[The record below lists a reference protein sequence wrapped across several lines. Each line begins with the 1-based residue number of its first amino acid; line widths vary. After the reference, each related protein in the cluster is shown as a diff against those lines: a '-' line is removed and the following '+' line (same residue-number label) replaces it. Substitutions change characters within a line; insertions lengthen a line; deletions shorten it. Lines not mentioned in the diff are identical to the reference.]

1 MPKSSTRREAIHQSL
16 DQVIQVLLA
25 RYPGQAKSVYQ
36 AAGLIIG
43 RRLYQAPSGDD
54 GVLAVVTPLNSPFY
68 LVTGQAGELKCTCRE
83 RHDLFAGQS
92 LCSHLLAYLM
102 AIHLDIPLQEY
113 RPPPWKTLW
122 QSRILPD
129 LRRQMT
135 RATFNTHLIQTQV
148 AAWQPP
154 NELTIQVGNSRSQDW
169 LGHRLYPIVQ
179 RTASLHAGYP
189 LQLKFITLEDSMT
202 TTQLDKKQPIH
213 MTVYQNK
220 HHALNFADRLEIGK
234 VGLFVGEYPAGG
246 GRLILRIAHYMD
258 VDDARWVFRA
268 LIAGRDGFQYKEY
281 KGSDKRRKGEGVE
294 SRVLSVN
301 IRGGQ
306 RSDAYVWWD
315 FRAGPGKLTPTGAI
329 TPDGEPTCKIKVRMG
344 LNDARRHASAVL
356 AFLQA
361 WDVLRLA
368 QYKETV
374 SGFLPYTLAA
384 YGTNLN
390 DEAREDAT
398 LSATTAV
405 PLVNGTRPK
414 GATAQHPLPGS
425 NGTLSSTVA
434 TAVAEKVFQSLAYQ
448 DKTLVDMGNVIEVE
462 TFQAFQATHRR
473 EPKNQAEL
481 KQFYENRK

>member
-1 MPKSSTRREAIHQSL
+1 MANVTSLWGAVHQRF
-16 DQVIQVLLA
+16 DQTIRLLLA
-25 RYPGQAKSVYQ
+25 RYPQQPAAIYQ
-36 AAGLIIG
+36 AARMIG
-43 RRLYQAPSGDD
+43 GYRLYQAPPGDN
-54 GVLAVVTPLNSPFY
+54 GALAVVVPPDSPFY
-68 LVTGQAGELKCTCRE
+68 LVTEQPSGQLSCTCLENRL
-83 RHDLFAGQS
+83 LFADQS

-102 AIHLDIPLQEY
+102 TVHLELPLLAY
-113 RPPPWKTLW
+113 KPPAWQSLW
-122 QSRILPD
+122 QSHILPD

-135 RATFNTHLIQTQV
+135 RATFNTHFVQTQV

-154 NELTIQVGNSRSQDW
+154 NELAIQVGNPRSQDW
-169 LGHRLYPIVQ
+169 LGYRLYPIVQ

-189 LQLKFITLEDSMT
+189 LQLKFITSEESMS

-213 MTVYQNK
+213 MTVYQDK

-234 VGLFVGEYPAGG
+234 IGLFVGEYPAGG
-246 GRLILRIAHYMD
+246 GRMTRRIAHYMD
-258 VDDARWVFRA
+258 VDDARWVLRA

-281 KGSDKRRKGEGVE
+281 KGSDKRRNGKGVE

-301 IRGGQ
+301 ISGGQ
-306 RSDAYVWWD
+306 RGDAYVWWD

-329 TPDGEPTCKIKVRMG
+329 TPDGEPTCEIKVRMV

-368 QYKETV
+368 RHKETV

-390 DEAREDAT
+390 GEAREDET
-398 LSATTAV
+398 MSAATAV
-405 PLVNGTRPK
+405 LPVN

-425 NGTLSSTVA
+425 NGGLSSTVA
-434 TAVAEKVFQSLAYQ
+434 TAVAEKVFQGLVYR
-448 DKTLVDMGNVIEVE
+448 DKTLVDMGNAVEVA
-462 TFQAFQATHRR
+462 TFQGFQAAYKR
-473 EPKNQAEL
+473 EPKNRAEL
-481 KQFYENRK
+481 KQFYENRV